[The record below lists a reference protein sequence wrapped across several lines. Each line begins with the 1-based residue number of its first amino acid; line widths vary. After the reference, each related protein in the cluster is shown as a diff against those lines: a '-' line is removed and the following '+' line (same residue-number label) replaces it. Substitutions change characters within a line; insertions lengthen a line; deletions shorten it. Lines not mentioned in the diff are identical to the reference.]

1 MLITP
6 HALTGA
12 ALAKMTNSFSLA
24 IPIALA
30 SHYVLDAIPSWDV
43 GFNSNID
50 IIIILCDFFTASLLV
65 GMAVREESSIKGKWL
80 LTTGALLAIFPD
92 ICAQIIYLSA
102 LTLNNPLL
110 ALHVYIQSSASIHWS
125 LPLQAG
131 ISILALMAIRHNSR
145 RSLLPK
151 KGIDS

>member
-43 GFNSNID
+43 GFNSNKD

-65 GMAVREESSIKGKWL
+65 GIAVRAERSIKGKWL
-80 LTTGALLAIFPD
+80 LTTGALIAIFPD
-92 ICAQIIYLSA
+92 ICAQVIFLLS
-102 LTLNNPLL
+102 LTADNPLL
-110 ALHVYIQSSASIHWS
+110 NFHLLIQKSASIHWS

-131 ISILALMAIRHNSR
+131 ISIIALMAIRHNSR
-145 RSLLPK
+145 RSLIPK